1 MKIKFKKKRV
11 IYNLVL
17 STFYIAIGLEKI
29 LNQENTRWTKHVFFI
44 LGLTYLI
51 SSLFEIR
58 NQYLSIE
65 NGIIKKHIILG
76 YNKKINLKDIIAI
89 KSFAGEYTL
98 VTETNKLK
106 INTELIAPNS
116 IEELYTVLKGLNL
129 PDDKTPF
136 Q

>member
-1 MKIKFKKKRV
+1 MKIKFKNKRV

-29 LNQENTRWTKHVFFI
+29 LNQENARWTKYIFFI
-44 LGLTYLI
+44 LGLTYLVT
-51 SSLFEIR
+51 SLFEIN

-65 NGIIKKHIILG
+65 NGIIKKNIILG

-98 VTETNKLK
+98 VTQTNKLK
-106 INTELIAPNS
+106 INTELIDPNS
-116 IEELYTVLKGLNL
+116 IEELYTVLKDLNL
-129 PDDKTPF
+129 PADKTPF
-136 Q
+136 H